1 MAEESARVLVVDD
14 EPAIR
19 DYLLLG
25 LEHEGFDVRVAGG
38 AEEARAVVSA
48 WAPHAVLL
56 DVMMPGADGFAL
68 ARELRADPARVLI
81 FLTARDE
88 VDDRVRGLDLGADDY
103 LVKPFAFRELVAR
116 LRRHLRR
123 QRPGLGRGLRW
134 GPVEVD
140 TAGHRVSCEGRPV
153 DLSGREFDL
162 LTCLL
167 RHPGQVLSKRA
178 LLDMVWG
185 YDFYGDPNVVE
196 VYVRN
201 LRAKLGDGQH
211 RLIRTVRGVG
221 YRLGG

>member
-1 MAEESARVLVVDD
+1 
-14 EPAIR
+14 
-19 DYLLLG
+19 
-25 LEHEGFDVRVAGG
+25 
-38 AEEARAVVSA
+38 
-48 WAPHAVLL
+48 
-56 DVMMPGADGFAL
+56 
-68 ARELRADPARVLI
+68 
-81 FLTARDE
+81 
-88 VDDRVRGLDLGADDY
+88 VRGLDLGADDY

-116 LRRHLRR
+116 VRRHLRR
-123 QRPGLGRGLRW
+123 QRPGLGRDLRW

-140 TAGHRVSCEGRPV
+140 TAGHRVTCAGRPV
-153 DLSGREFDL
+153 ELSGREFDL

-196 VYVRN
+196 VYVRS
-201 LRAKLGDGQH
+201 LRAKLGDGEH